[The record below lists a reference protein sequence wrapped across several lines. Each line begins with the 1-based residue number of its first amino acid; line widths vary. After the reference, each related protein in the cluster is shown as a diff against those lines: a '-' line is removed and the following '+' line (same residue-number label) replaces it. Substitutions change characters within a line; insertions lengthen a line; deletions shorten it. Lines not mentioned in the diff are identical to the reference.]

1 MNRRTVLSSTIAM
14 LFVRPAFARGD
25 LTYEIVKS
33 EEEWRAQLT
42 SAEFN
47 VLRDNGTERPFS
59 SPLDEESRSGSFNCK
74 GCELKVYVS
83 ETKFDSGTGWPSF
96 YESVSNAVR
105 EFEEGFF
112 LRRTELSCRRC
123 GGHLGHVFNDGP
135 PPTGKRHC
143 INGIAMSFN
152 LS

>member
-14 LFVRPAFARGD
+14 LFVTPAFARGD

-59 SPLDEESRSGSFNCK
+59 SPLDEEKSFWK
-74 GCELKVYVS
+74 L
-83 ETKFDSGTGWPSF
+83 
-96 YESVSNAVR
+96 
-105 EFEEGFF
+105 
-112 LRRTELSCRRC
+112 
-123 GGHLGHVFNDGP
+123 
-135 PPTGKRHC
+135 
-143 INGIAMSFN
+143 
-152 LS
+152 

>member
-14 LFVRPAFARGD
+14 LFVTPAFARGD

-59 SPLDEESRSGSFNCK
+59 SPLDEENRSGSFNCK
-74 GCELKVYVS
+74 GCELKVYAS

>member
-14 LFVRPAFARGD
+14 FFVTPAFARGD

-59 SPLDEESRSGSFNCK
+59 SPLDEENRSGSFNCK

>member
-14 LFVRPAFARGD
+14 LFVTPAFARGD

-59 SPLDEESRSGSFNCK
+59 SPLDEENRSGSFHCK
-74 GCELKVYVS
+74 GCDLKVYAS

-135 PPTGKRHC
+135 APTGKRHC
-143 INGIAMSFN
+143 INGVAMSFN